1 MQQQQVVLKQ
11 RRRHLLL
18 LDVRMSGI
26 KYGMKLLPL
35 RRRRRLPTN
44 LSDCVVEAHTGDNTS
59 VHEYRTVL
67 YYATIDTLLQDL
79 NDRFSELN
87 LSLLKSLQALVPNSG
102 TFLKLSSLQPFLT
115 HYSIDEEGISSEL
128 LTAPTVLWEVS
139 PLTSMNQVYS
149 HLNEVKECFPLLLE
163 ALQIAMTFG
172 VTTATGERTFSS
184 LRRLKTYLRSTMSQ
198 EQLNHLSLLHIERD
212 LSTKLWNN
220 LDDVVLKFSLEHKN
234 SRVVLQ

>member
-26 KYGMKLLPL
+26 KYGEAATLAQAHEVEVSPL

-87 LSLLKSLQALVPNSG
+87 LSLLKSLEVLVPNSD

-115 HYSIDEEGISSEL
+115 HYGIDEEGISSEL
-128 LTAPTVLWEVS
+128 LTAPTVLREVS

-149 HLNEVKECFPLLLE
+149 HLNEVKECFSLLLE
-163 ALQIAMTFG
+163 ALQIAMTIG
-172 VTTATGERTFSS
+172 VTTATAERTFSS
-184 LRRLKTYLRSTMSQ
+184 LRRRKTYLRSTMSQ
-198 EQLNHLSLLHIERD
+198 EWLNHLSLLHIERD
-212 LSTKLWNN
+212 LSTQL
-220 LDDVVLKFSLEHKN
+220 
-234 SRVVLQ
+234 